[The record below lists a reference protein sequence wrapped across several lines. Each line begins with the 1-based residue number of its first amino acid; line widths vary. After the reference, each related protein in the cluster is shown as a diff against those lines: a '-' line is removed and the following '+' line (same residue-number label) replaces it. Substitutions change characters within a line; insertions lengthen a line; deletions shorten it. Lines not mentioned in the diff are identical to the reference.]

1 VKNLVLLLKG
11 FYPRFFALKNRAQ
24 NDRNL
29 KQILR
34 RLRLLRMTFF
44 VVVLSA
50 SPVDILSA
58 MKALVLL
65 CRPEQREGPGFAC
78 HSERRK
84 NLVLLLKGF
93 YPIFALKK
101 QVSE

>member
-1 VKNLVLLLKG
+1 
-11 FYPRFFALKNRAQ
+11 
-24 NDRNL
+24 
-29 KQILR
+29 
-34 RLRLLRMTFF
+34 MTFF

-78 HSERRK
+78 HSERSEESGPAFERP
-84 NLVLLLKGF
+84 LPQILR
-93 YPIFALKK
+93 PKK
-101 QVSE
+101 QGSE